1 MIKEYQDAL
10 DKQTKEQNIKFDNL
24 ANNQTNLIKAFENIS
39 KDIQQLEKKVDSK
52 K

>member
-10 DKQTKEQNIKFDNL
+10 DKQTKEQNIKLDNL
-24 ANNQTNLIKAFENIS
+24 ANNLIKAFEKIS